1 MKFLKPFVVMLGM
14 IIGVAAAENVS
25 AAEPGV
31 VKPFTNVA
39 MKTTGNWSIEKRADG
54 NYIVLA
60 DNFKT
65 RGAPD
70 LKVFLHTLP
79 AGDIENDNAGEGLFI
94 AELKNKKG
102 AQEYK
107 IPASVNLSDYQSFVI
122 HCEQYT
128 KFWAAG
134 SL

>member
-1 MKFLKPFVVMLGM
+1 MKLLKPFVVMLGM
-14 IIGVAAAENVS
+14 IIGVAAAENVN
-25 AAEPGV
+25 AAEAGLA
-31 VKPFTNVA
+31 KPFTNVA
-39 MKTTGNWSIEKRADG
+39 MKTTGKWSIETRADG

-70 LKVFLHTLP
+70 LKIFLHTLA
-79 AGDIENDNAGEGLFI
+79 AGDIENDNAAEGLFI
-94 AELKNKKG
+94 AELKSKKG

-107 IPASVNLSDYQSFVI
+107 IPANVNLSDYQSLVI

>member
-1 MKFLKPFVVMLGM
+1 MKFLKPLVVMLGM
-14 IIGVAAAENVS
+14 IIGVAAAENVN
-25 AAEPGV
+25 AAEA
-31 VKPFTNVA
+31 KPFTNVA
-39 MKTTGNWSIEKRADG
+39 MKTSGNWSIETREDG
-54 NYIVLA
+54 TYIVLA

-70 LKVFLHTLP
+70 LKIFLHTLQ
-79 AGDIENDNAGEGLFI
+79 ADDVENDNAAQGLFV
-94 AELKNKKG
+94 AELKGKKG

-107 IPASVNLSDYQSFVI
+107 IPANVNLSDYKSIVI